1 MIVFPPC
8 KINLGLNIL
17 HQRSDGYHDL
27 ETIFYPVGIT
37 DILEITKFK
46 RAARSQ
52 TMPLVQSGLHIGSE
66 TVQNLCTK
74 AYKLLKKDFP
84 RLPLIQIHLH
94 KTIPAGAGLGG
105 GSSDAAYTLKLL
117 NEQFKLKLNTKQL
130 MEYALELGSDCPF
143 FILNQPCYATG
154 RGEVT
159 EPVPID
165 LSAYKILLVY
175 PGIHI
180 DTGQA
185 FRNVKSSKPV
195 KSLNEVITYPIE
207 RWKDDMFNSF
217 EKQAFRQYPEIVDI
231 KDRMYSAGA
240 VYASMSG
247 SGSTVYGIFDNNKK
261 HGLTFPAK
269 YFVKEVSGQA

>member
-17 HQRSDGYHDL
+17 RQRSDRYHDL
-27 ETIFYPVGIT
+27 ETVFYPVGIT

-46 RAARSQ
+46 SSAKS
-52 TMPLVQSGLHIGSE
+52 TTIPLTQSGLSIGSE
-66 TVQNLCTK
+66 SVQNLCTK

-84 RLPLIQIHLH
+84 KLPFISIHLH

-117 NEQFKLKLNTKQL
+117 NDQFKLKLNTQQL
-130 MEYALELGSDCPF
+130 MAYALELGSDCPF

-154 RGEVT
+154 RGELT
-159 EPVPID
+159 EPVAID
-165 LSAYKILLVY
+165 LSAYQFLLVY

-185 FRNVKSSKPV
+185 FRSIKPSKPG
-195 KSLNEVITYPIE
+195 KPLKEILNSPIE
-207 RWKDDMFNSF
+207 RWKDDMTNSF

-231 KDRMYSAGA
+231 KDHMYAAGA

-247 SGSTVYGIFDNNKK
+247 SGSTVYGIFEKDKK
-261 HGLTFPAK
+261 HGLTFPPH
-269 YFVKEVSGQA
+269 YFVKEVSGKA